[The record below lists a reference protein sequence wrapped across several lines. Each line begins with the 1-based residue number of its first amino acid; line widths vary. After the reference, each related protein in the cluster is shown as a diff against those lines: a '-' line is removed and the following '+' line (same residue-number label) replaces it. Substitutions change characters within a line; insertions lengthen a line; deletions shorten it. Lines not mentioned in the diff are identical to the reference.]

1 MRWAS
6 PSRQIGE
13 ARGPLAQ
20 ADPHSIRRMAAT
32 DTQPS
37 QKAHC
42 EMGMAPD
49 EAVEHGSNAGI
60 SMLAMV
66 LEMRTRFLVAP
77 VLSVLVTLPAGCG
90 VVHAAL
96 GTRVSQVGGTGSPVE
111 EPVARKVAGGA
122 QGRPPP
128 GRGQPAKQRTLRPV
142 VARGTAKLE
151 VGCGHLLSGT
161 DRGAVI
167 ADGAPIVVDGSAGIV
182 EL

>member
-1 MRWAS
+1 
-6 PSRQIGE
+6 
-13 ARGPLAQ
+13 
-20 ADPHSIRRMAAT
+20 
-32 DTQPS
+32 
-37 QKAHC
+37 
-42 EMGMAPD
+42 MAPD
-49 EAVEHGSNAGI
+49 EAVEHGSNASI

-161 DRGAVI
+161 DRGAAALEGCNREDGIGKHAGLQTQVTVGH
-167 ADGAPIVVDGSAGIV
+167 AQLDGKHALDAVFLRLHVARSELCVGCNAGDGA
-182 EL
+182 